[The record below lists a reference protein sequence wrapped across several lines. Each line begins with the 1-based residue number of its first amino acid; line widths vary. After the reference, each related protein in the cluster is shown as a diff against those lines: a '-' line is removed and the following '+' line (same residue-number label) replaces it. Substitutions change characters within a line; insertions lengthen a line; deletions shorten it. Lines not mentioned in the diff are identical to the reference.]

1 MSRFI
6 QGVADRETGLSVTL
20 RPVNDYSYTRKHKT
34 AHVDIGIYSLLA
46 ERGEN
51 DFRYTRSLI

>member
-6 QGVADRETGLSVTL
+6 QGVAERETNLSVTL
-20 RPVNDYSYTRKHKT
+20 RPVNDYSYTKKHKT
-34 AHVDIGIYSLLA
+34 AHGDIGIYSLLT